1 MQGINE
7 NLVRSVVEEV
17 LSRLGG
23 SAGASLNGRYG
34 VFTDVDEA
42 VKAAR
47 AAYEELARRTRAE
60 RKKILDQIRRIC
72 IENSVEFGTKELEET
87 KIGRLEH
94 KIDKI
99 LNVGYNAQGVEA
111 LTSEVFS
118 GDHGL
123 TVIEAKRSPSRGFGC
138 STRRSTRI
146 TASTI

>member
-23 SAGASLNGRYG
+23 NANMVGGSAGASFNGRFG

-47 AAYEELARRTRAE
+47 AAYEELSRRTRAE

-72 IENSVEFGTKELEET
+72 IENSVEFGTK
-87 KIGRLEH
+87 
-94 KIDKI
+94 
-99 LNVGYNAQGVEA
+99 
-111 LTSEVFS
+111 
-118 GDHGL
+118 
-123 TVIEAKRSPSRGFGC
+123 
-138 STRRSTRI
+138 
-146 TASTI
+146 